1 MRHEITHRFH
11 STFKVSFSCQLCDR
25 PMFYGVKCKDCKY
38 LCHKNCAARA
48 PPSCGL
54 PEAFVDMFAQTI
66 TTNNNIKGAD
76 DNGWGTRQN
85 SVTAQEWEIPFE
97 ELNIIEPIGNGKFNR
112 DQVLKGYWHGDVAIK
127 KLNLPDEILKNEKA
141 LESVR
146 EMFREEVANFRNTR
160 HDNLEIF
167 MGACMNPTELAIVTT
182 YCKGDTLY
190 DQVHIRKVKFKLDT
204 IIRIA
209 QKICLGMG
217 YLHSRNIVHKD
228 LNTKNVFYD
237 NGQVVITDFGLLS
250 LKQLCR
256 VERKG
261 PWLPIPKNWLSY
273 LAPELMRKLNP
284 HYGPECNNL
293 NFTFSSDVYSFGT
306 IWYELLTGDMPYR
319 NPWPEVTIWQVGR
332 GLKQPLIN
340 LLAPREIKNIL
351 LMCWS
356 AERPK
361 FPDLNDLLESLPRK
375 RVQRS
380 SSFQLDK
387 GKSTYR

>member
-1 MRHEITHRFH
+1 MW
-11 STFKVSFSCQLCDR
+11 
-25 PMFYGVKCKDCKY
+25 YGVKCKDCKY
-38 LCHKNCAARA
+38 LCHKKCSARA

-66 TTNNNIKGAD
+66 TTNSNNKGAD
-76 DNGWGTRQN
+76 DNSWGARQN

-97 ELNIIEPIGNGKFNR
+97 ELNRIELIGNGKFNR
-112 DQVLKGYWHGDVAIK
+112 YQVLKGYWHGDVAIK
-127 KLNLPDEILKNEKA
+127 RLNLPEEILNNEKS

-146 EMFREEVANFRNTR
+146 EMFRDEVANFRNTR

-190 DQVHIRKVKFKLDT
+190 DQIHVRKIKFSLDDL
-204 IIRIA
+204 IRIA
-209 QKICLGMG
+209 RQICLGMS

-228 LNTKNVFYD
+228 LNTKNVFFD
-237 NGQVVITDFGLLS
+237 NGQVVITDFGFLS

-261 PWLPIPKNWLSY
+261 PWLPIPKNWLPY

-293 NFTFSSDVYSFGT
+293 NFTFASDVYSFGT
-306 IWYELLTGDMPYR
+306 IWYELLTGDMPYKS
-319 NPWPEVTIWQVGR
+319 PCPEITIWQVGR

-361 FPDLNDLLESLPRK
+361 FPDLTTAFESLPRK

-380 SSFQLDK
+380 SSFQLDR
-387 GKSTYR
+387 GKSNFR